1 MFQLTYTNHQRRDVF
16 TMRTTVA
23 LAFGL
28 LFGLSLTTAQ
38 TIWNSDLSHS
48 RVDFSVSHLVIAE
61 VTGRFTQFEVTLQ
74 QEKEDFSDSK
84 LEATIKTA
92 SINTD
97 SEGRDKHLRSDDFLN
112 AEKFPDITFKS
123 TSFVK
128 TGKDTY
134 KVTGDLTI
142 RDVTKTVVLD
152 TKYNG
157 SVTDPRGN
165 VKSAFK
171 ATSSVNR
178 FDYGVKWN
186 KAIETGG
193 LVAGDT
199 VTITLLVEL
208 GKQK

>member
-1 MFQLTYTNHQRRDVF
+1 MI
-16 TMRTTVA
+16 MRNTVA

-28 LFGLSLTTAQ
+28 LIGLSLASAQ
-38 TIWNSDLSHS
+38 TTWKSDLSHS

-61 VTGRFTQFEVTLQ
+61 VTGRFTQFDVTLQ
-74 QEKEDFSDSK
+74 QGKEDFSDSK

-97 SEGRDKHLRSDDFLN
+97 NETRDKHLKSDDFLN
-112 AEKFPDITFKS
+112 ADKFPDITFKS
-123 TSFVK
+123 TSFEK

-134 KVTGDLTI
+134 KITGDLTI

-152 TKYNG
+152 AKYNG
-157 SVTDPRGN
+157 SVTDPWGN

-171 ATSSVNR
+171 ATTSVNR

-186 KAIETGG
+186 KAMETGG

-199 VTITLLVEL
+199 VNITLLVEL
-208 GKQK
+208 GQKKAGSPS

>member
-1 MFQLTYTNHQRRDVF
+1 MKKTS
-16 TMRTTVA
+16 A
-23 LAFGL
+23 LVFGL
-28 LFGLSLTTAQ
+28 LFGLSLSTAQ
-38 TIWNSDLSHS
+38 TIWKSDLSHS

-61 VTGRFTQFEVTLQ
+61 VTGRFTQFDVTLQ
-74 QEKEDFSDSK
+74 QGKDDFSDAK

-97 SEGRDKHLRSDDFLN
+97 NEGRDKHVRSDDFLN
-112 AEKFPDITFKS
+112 AEKFPEIKFQS
-123 TSFVK
+123 TSF
-128 TGKDTY
+128 TNMGNNAY
-134 KVTGDLTI
+134 KIAGDLTI
-142 RDVTKTVVLD
+142 RDVTKPVVLE

-157 SVTDPRGN
+157 SVTDSRGN

-171 ATSSVNR
+171 ATTSINR

-199 VTITLLVEL
+199 INVTLLVEL
-208 GKQK
+208 GIQK

>member
-1 MFQLTYTNHQRRDVF
+1 MRKTLALT
-16 TMRTTVA
+16 
-23 LAFGL
+23 LGL

-38 TIWNSDLSHS
+38 TTWKSDLSHS

-74 QEKEDFSDSK
+74 QGKEDFSDSK

-97 SEGRDKHLRSDDFLN
+97 NEGRDKHLKSDDFLN
-112 AEKFPDITFKS
+112 AEKFPDLTFRS

-134 KVTGDLTI
+134 KVTGNLTI
-142 RDVTKTVVLD
+142 RDVTKEVVLD

-157 SVTDPRGN
+157 SVTDPWGN
-165 VKSAFK
+165 LKSAFK
-171 ATSSVNR
+171 ATASVNR

-199 VTITLLVEL
+199 ISITLLIEL

>member
-1 MFQLTYTNHQRRDVF
+1 MSQLTTTIQHRRDVF
-16 TMRTTVA
+16 SMRRTLA

-38 TIWNSDLSHS
+38 TTWKSDLSHS

-97 SEGRDKHLRSDDFLN
+97 NEVRDKHLRSDDFLN
-112 AEKFPDITFKS
+112 AEKFPEIKFTS

-128 TGKDTY
+128 TGKDTFTI
-134 KVTGDLTI
+134 TGDLTI
-142 RDVTKTVVLD
+142 RDVTKSVVLD
-152 TKYNG
+152 AKYNG
-157 SVTDPRGN
+157 SVTDPREN

-171 ATSSVNR
+171 ATTSVNR

-193 LVAGDT
+193 LVAGDI
-199 VTITLLVEL
+199 VTITLLAEM
-208 GKQK
+208 GRQK